1 MELGP
6 THWSPT
12 ERTLEHKRRVGVL
25 LAPLDLVDGV
35 LDNLVVLLV
44 VLALGWWAL
53 PPGHPESPQCTGVEQ
68 LSWNTAKGQGPPYP
82 IEAFAKLKV
91 LGVLNGQLEVPLRT
105 EVSCL
110 RGGGNLSN
118 PNRVA
123 TRLPTDRSNT
133 KPASAGADMTST
145 QTDYLAGFKGQL
157 PTTSWHS
164 IQRPMI

>member
-6 THWSPT
+6 THWSST

-44 VLALGWWAL
+44 VLALGWWAP

-68 LSWNTAKGQGPPYP
+68 LSWNTAKGQGPHYP

-110 RGGGNLSN
+110 RGGAETYQTPIVLPEGCCAKDFTNLSN
-118 PNRVA
+118 
-123 TRLPTDRSNT
+123 TKTSLGRSGHDLHTN
-133 KPASAGADMTST
+133 
-145 QTDYLAGFKGQL
+145 
-157 PTTSWHS
+157 
-164 IQRPMI
+164 